1 MGVKIKKYL
10 KPPPRDSLC
19 QLSCCGCGFGS
30 ENLTPSFC
38 KAVGNIHTSGTQ
50 PLPCPGA
57 RKLSQKIDKTYHT
70 IDVSYSDIYSFSIP
84 KQMSRA
90 RAYMQQPYLYTIHRA
105 RNLDIYS
112 MNSTLIW
119 RINSMIFVCHTFWHH
134 LTHHLRM
141 ANKTQQ
147 LSRGDVYHLNWLSL
161 SENKALNSVLQ
172 QSQ

>member
-1 MGVKIKKYL
+1 MVSAHLKNISQIGNLPQMGVKIKKYL

-57 RKLSQKIDKTYHT
+57 RKLSQKLTKHIILLMCHT
-70 IDVSYSDIYSFSIP
+70 LIFIVFSIP

-119 RINSMIFVCHTFWHH
+119 RINSMIFVCHTF
-134 LTHHLRM
+134 
-141 ANKTQQ
+141 
-147 LSRGDVYHLNWLSL
+147 
-161 SENKALNSVLQ
+161 
-172 QSQ
+172 